1 MFRLPLALL
10 VCSACV
16 GASFANAEE
25 AVIRVQADRP
35 GPTVSPHMTGVCIED
50 VNHEMYG
57 GIYSQMLFGESFQE
71 PAKTVIDG
79 FTAFGGEWI
88 VKNGELFASGGDGP
102 KLIWD
107 GAKLAQGKVA
117 VQIRFDDTTAG
128 LAGLIVK
135 VDEPAVGAD
144 RFVGYEISLD
154 PGKQILLLGR
164 HRNNWEPIREVPCD
178 VPLGRWIDL
187 SASMTAT
194 GLAISVDGKELL
206 RYEDNEHPLS
216 EGRVGLRPWQRLA
229 RYRNLSID
237 SGSQPKSIA
246 FATADPLGVGGVSG
260 MWRPIK
266 SGTARGQFSLDNDR
280 PYHGVQSQRLQFDS
294 GEGAVGIENQGL
306 NRWGLNFVAGKP
318 YEGYLWLRADKPTKV
333 VVAAQSSDGGSL
345 GEAAIE
351 VTSNE
356 WRRYDFALTPKAN
369 ASKSTFAIQ
378 LEAPG
383 SVVVG
388 HAFLQPGP
396 WGRFKDQPVRKDV
409 ADALHEAGV
418 TVMRLGGLMAN
429 APEYRWKSM
438 IGPRDRR
445 APYKGFWYSHSSNGW
460 GIFEF
465 VNFCEAAGILPIV
478 DLNLDETPADL
489 ADFLEY
495 ANGPADSAWGA
506 KRAADGHPAPYGLK
520 HVQLGNEEAVDEAYW
535 QKFKPLA
542 EAAWAKDAN
551 VVLIVGDFEYRQA
564 ITNPDDFDGA
574 PKIRSLATHD
584 KILNLAKEHGRSVWF
599 DVHIWNHSPGDAPPR
614 IAALATFDAALA
626 KLCPGA
632 DYKICVL
639 EENATNHAIR
649 RAVAHGETV
658 SGLMRVADRVPIVCS
673 ANALQPNGQNDNGW
687 DQGFVF
693 LDPAQAWLQPPA
705 YVTQMISRN
714 RQPQIVAAD
723 VSGDASGLDVTAT
736 RSADART
743 LVLQVTNASER
754 PRLTLVELSG
764 YKSRAGKLVVE
775 ELTGPLEATNTADA
789 PRHVTPRRRELSFP
803 QDGAISHTFPPS
815 SFTILRFE

>member
-1 MFRLPLALL
+1 MSRRPVWFFACAACLA
-10 VCSACV
+10 
-16 GASFANAEE
+16 ASFANADE
-25 AVIRVQADRP
+25 AVIRVQADKL
-35 GPTVSPHMTGVCIED
+35 GPAVSPHMTGVCIED
-50 VNHEMYG
+50 VNHEIYG

-71 PAKTVIDG
+71 PPKTAIDG
-79 FTAFGGEWI
+79 FTALGGEWT
-88 VKNGELFASGGDGP
+88 VKNGELFAVGGDGP

-117 VQIRFDDTTAG
+117 AQIRFDDTSAG

-187 SASMTAT
+187 SVSMTAT

-206 RYEDNEHPLS
+206 RYEDTEHPLG
-216 EGRVGLRPWQRLA
+216 EGGVGLRPWQRLA
-229 RYRNLSID
+229 RYRNLSIE
-237 SGSQPKSIA
+237 SGSQPQSIA
-246 FATADPLGVGGVSG
+246 FATADPRGVGGVSG
-260 MWRPIK
+260 MWQPTK
-266 SGTARGQFSLDNDR
+266 SGTARGQFALDHEQ
-280 PYHGVQSQRLQFDS
+280 PYHGVQSQRLQFDA
-294 GEGAVGIENQGL
+294 GKGTVGIKNQGL
-306 NRWGLNFVAGKP
+306 NRWGLNFMAGKP
-318 YEGYLWLRADKPTKV
+318 YEGYLWLRADQPTKV

-351 VTSNE
+351 VMSKE
-356 WRRYDFALTPKAN
+356 WRRYEFALTPKAN
-369 ASKSTFAIQ
+369 ASKGSFAIQ
-378 LEAPG
+378 LESPG

-396 WGRFKDQPVRKDV
+396 WGRFKGQPVRKDV
-409 ADALHEAGV
+409 AETLQEAGV

-429 APEYRWKSM
+429 APEYRWKQM

-445 APYKGFWYSHSSNGW
+445 APYKGFWYPHSSNGW

-478 DLNLDETPADL
+478 DLNLAETPEDL

-495 ANGPADSAWGA
+495 ANGPADSAWGS
-506 KRAADGHPAPYGLK
+506 KRAADGHPAPYGLEY
-520 HVQLGNEEAVDEAYW
+520 VQLGNEEAVDEAYW
-535 QKFKPLA
+535 QRFKPLA
-542 EAAWAKDAN
+542 EAAWAQDPN
-551 VVLIVGDFEYRQA
+551 VVLIVGDFEYRQP
-564 ITNPDDFDGA
+564 IIHPDDFDGA
-574 PKIRSLATHD
+574 PKIRSLASHG
-584 KILNLAKEHGRSVWF
+584 KILHLAQEHGRPVWF
-599 DVHIWNHSPGDAPPR
+599 DVHIWNHNPGEGPPR

-658 SGLMRVADRVPIVCS
+658 SGLMRMADRVPIVCS

-687 DQGFVF
+687 DQGLVF

-714 RQPQIVAAD
+714 RQPQVVAAD
-723 VSGDASGLDVTAT
+723 LSGEASGLDVTAT
-736 RSADART
+736 RSADGAT
-743 LVLQVTNASER
+743 LVLQITNASEH
-754 PRLTLVELSG
+754 PRASRIELAG
-764 YKSRAGKLVVE
+764 YKPSAGKLKIE
-775 ELTGPLEATNTADA
+775 ELAGPLDGTNTAAA
-789 PRHVTPRRRELSFP
+789 PQRITPQRREVSLP
-803 QDGAISHTFPPS
+803 QQSRLSHTFPPR